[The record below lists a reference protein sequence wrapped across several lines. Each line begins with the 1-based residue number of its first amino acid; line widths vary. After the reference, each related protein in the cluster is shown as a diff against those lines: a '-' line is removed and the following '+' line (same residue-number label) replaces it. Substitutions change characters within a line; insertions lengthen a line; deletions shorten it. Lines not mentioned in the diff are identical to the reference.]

1 MKLYLNKTSPYARLV
16 MVVAHEKGLAG
27 KIDLAWTDPWAS
39 PADLVAAN
47 PYSRVPALVTDDG
60 ATLLESGCI
69 ADYLDE
75 TGGGAPLMPARGAA
89 RLRALRKCGL
99 GRGLIEAAFGVT
111 IQRRFHGEGGE
122 LATRWLTAV
131 NRATRELERDG
142 GLLSANGAVDLGDLT
157 VAVGLAY
164 TEFRLPEVKWKA
176 KSSGLARWLD
186 GIAGRASMRATA
198 PE

>member
-16 MVVAHEKGLAG
+16 MVVAYEKGLAG
-27 KIDLAWTDPWAS
+27 KIGLAWTDPWAS

-75 TGGGAPLMPARGAA
+75 TGGGTSLMPARGAT

-111 IQRRFHGEGGE
+111 IQRRFHGDGGE
-122 LATRWLTAV
+122 LATRWLAAV
-131 NRATRELERDG
+131 NRATREIERQV
-142 GLLSANGAVDLGDLT
+142 GLLSTN
-157 VAVGLAY
+157 
-164 TEFRLPEVKWKA
+164 
-176 KSSGLARWLD
+176 
-186 GIAGRASMRATA
+186 GRALILTGGYSPSSARDPKSFWNFSASSSETLAMVSSRL
-198 PE
+198 

>member
-16 MVVAHEKGLAG
+16 MVVAHEKGLADS
-27 KIDLAWTDPWAS
+27 IELAWTDPWAS

-47 PYSRVPALVTDDG
+47 PYSRVPALVTDGG

-75 TGGGAPLMPARGAA
+75 TGGGTPLMPARGAA

-111 IQRRFHGEGGE
+111 IQRRFHADGGE
-122 LATRWLTAV
+122 LAGRWLAAV
-131 NRATRELERDG
+131 SRATQELEREA
-142 GLLSANGAVDLGDLT
+142 GLLSANGSVDLGDLT
-157 VAVGLAY
+157 VAIGLTY

-176 KSSGLARWLD
+176 KSTGLGRWLD
-186 GIAGRASMRATA
+186 GVSARPSMRATA

>member
-47 PYSRVPALVTDDG
+47 PYSRVPALVTDEG

-75 TGGGAPLMPARGAA
+75 TGGGAPLLPARGAG

-111 IQRRFHGEGGE
+111 IQRRFHGDGGE
-122 LATRWLTAV
+122 LATRWLAAV
-131 NRATRELERDG
+131 NRATRELERDA
-142 GLLSANGAVDLGDLT
+142 GLLSANGTVDVGDLT
-157 VAVGLAY
+157 VAVGLTY

-176 KSSGLARWLD
+176 MSPALSKWLADVAARP
-186 GIAGRASMRATA
+186 SMRATA